1 MSISSVGGSIAAQYA
16 PATRPTPPPM
26 TNTAKLLGM
35 SEDDL
40 RQARQSGTK
49 LVDLAA
55 QKGVSKDDLVKSIA
69 DDLKADRPAD
79 APQLSDDQLTQM
91 ATNVAEGERAHHHR
105 HAHHAQSGG
114 EGSGS
119 DPDSELASLAQAL
132 DVDPN
137 ELRDH
142 LKSALGFAAGAT
154 ATGQGADGS
163 STSASFDTYA

>member
-1 MSISSVGGSIAAQYA
+1 MS
-16 PATRPTPPPM
+16 R
-26 TNTAKLLGM
+26 
-35 SEDDL
+35 
-40 RQARQSGTK
+40 
-49 LVDLAA
+49 
-55 QKGVSKDDLVKSIA
+55 
-69 DDLKADRPAD
+69 
-79 APQLSDDQLTQM
+79 PQLSDDQLTQM
-91 ATNVAEGERAHHHR
+91 ATNVAEGKRAHHHR

-114 EGSGS
+114 DEGSGS